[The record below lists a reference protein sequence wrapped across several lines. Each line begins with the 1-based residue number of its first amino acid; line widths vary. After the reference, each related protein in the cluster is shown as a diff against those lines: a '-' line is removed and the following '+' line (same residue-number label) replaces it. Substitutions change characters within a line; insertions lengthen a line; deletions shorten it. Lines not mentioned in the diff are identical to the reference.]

1 MPSCCPLPRPP
12 SKPPLCFLL
21 LPLLRLPALCVLHGS
36 LYFLRAESPLDPL
49 KVGNSTPQGL
59 VLQLRFLQAVGQ
71 PLVSFPGPSIDSQR
85 PSKAHLRPTGWC
97 GGVAPAVCGQHPQQ
111 GCPLKRAPTLTLAV
125 GQGGKAQP
133 FPPPGQ
139 CPPWA
144 KSQGVRVV
152 LPCGNLHPQV
162 CPLDFWPRSP

>member
-71 PLVSFPGPSIDSQR
+71 PLVSFPGPSIDSLAAIKSAFAPYGVEWGRCPRRLRTAPPAGLPFEKGTNFDTRRWAGGKGTAFPPTR
-85 PSKAHLRPTGWC
+85 PVSS
-97 GGVAPAVCGQHPQQ
+97 
-111 GCPLKRAPTLTLAV
+111 V
-125 GQGGKAQP
+125 GQKSRGSGCIALRQS
-133 FPPPGQ
+133 PPPGM
-139 CPPWA
+139 PP
-144 KSQGVRVV
+144 
-152 LPCGNLHPQV
+152 
-162 CPLDFWPRSP
+162 

>member
-12 SKPPLCFLL
+12 SKPPLCLLL

-71 PLVSFPGPSIDSQR
+71 PLVSFPGPSIVSLQPLILPLQLDIGPVQGTQHLDDLRQQGLGFLLPVGLGAFQR
-85 PSKAHLRPTGWC
+85 PRLR
-97 GGVAPAVCGQHPQQ
+97 
-111 GCPLKRAPTLTLAV
+111 
-125 GQGGKAQP
+125 
-133 FPPPGQ
+133 
-139 CPPWA
+139 
-144 KSQGVRVV
+144 
-152 LPCGNLHPQV
+152 
-162 CPLDFWPRSP
+162 